1 MGEKG
6 EEGDRGRRH
15 KRTEYKR
22 TEYNLSLTASPVRK
36 TECTEHTNLKMKIR
50 KGDSEL
56 AI

>member
-15 KRTEYKR
+15 KRTK
-22 TEYNLSLTASPVRK
+22 YNLSLTAPPVRK
-36 TECTEHTNLKMKIR
+36 TECTEHKNLKMKIR

-56 AI
+56 AV

>member
-15 KRTEYKR
+15 KRTEY
-22 TEYNLSLTASPVRK
+22 NLSLTASPVRK
-36 TECTEHTNLKMKIR
+36 TECIEHKNLKMKIR